1 MLKVK
6 NLTEGSLT
14 RHLYKLAL
22 PIMGTSF
29 VHMAFSFT
37 DMAWLGRLGSREVAA
52 VGIIS
57 VFLWIAHSMSHLT
70 KTGSEVNIAQAIG
83 REDYEAARAYASHN
97 ATMSLGV
104 GIGLALLYALL
115 ATPLIGL
122 YSPTEIVADLA
133 HEYMYVV
140 LLCLPAIFFNNTLFG
155 IYNATGNSVVP
166 FWALSLGMLCNMV
179 LDPIFIHSLGWGVSG
194 AAWATVISEYIILVL
209 FTIRL
214 RRWDKLLGNFPF
226 FCRLHWRTSW
236 DIIKI
241 GLPAAGLNI
250 LFACVTI
257 IMGRLASRVGG
268 DVGIAVLTSGGQL
281 EAITWSTAQGATTAL
296 STIVAQ
302 NYAAHKWQRVWAAY
316 GRALVFTLGVGVA
329 GMLFFIFGGEW
340 LFRLIVP
347 DEATVS
353 EGKIYLGISAYSQ
366 VMMMLELTTQGL
378 LYGLGRSYLPASI
391 SIAGNALRIPLA
403 LMLIGL
409 GWGLSSV
416 WWAISLSAALKG
428 LLALVVVLYIYKR
441 KQWIAS

>member
-14 RHLYKLAL
+14 KHLYKLAL

-83 REDYEAARAYASHN
+83 RNDLDAARAYATHN
-97 ATMSLGV
+97 ATMSLGI

-115 ATPLIGL
+115 ASPLIGL
-122 YSPTEIVADLA
+122 YTPTAEVSALA

-155 IYNATGNSVVP
+155 IYNATGNSVVA
-166 FWALSLGMLCNMV
+166 FGALSLGMVCNMV
-179 LDPIFIHSLGWGVSG
+179 LDPLFIHIMDWGVSG
-194 AAWATVISEYIILVL
+194 AAWATVISEYLILIL
-209 FTIRL
+209 FTLRL
-214 RRWDKLLGNFPF
+214 RCWDKLLGNFPF
-226 FCRLHWRTSW
+226 LGRLKWSTSW

-268 DVGIAVLTSGGQL
+268 DIGIAVLTTGGQL

-302 NYAAHKWQRVWAAY
+302 NYAAKKWVRVWGAY
-316 GRALVFTLGVGVA
+316 RRALVFTLAVGFF
-329 GMLFFIFGGEW
+329 GMMYFILGGES

-347 DEATVS
+347 DEATVR
-353 EGKIYLGISAYSQ
+353 EGTIYLEISAYSQ
-366 VMMMLELTTQGL
+366 VLMMLELTTQGL

-391 SIAGNALRIPLA
+391 SILGNALRIPVA
-403 LMLIGL
+403 LMLIGI

-416 WWAISLSAALKG
+416 WWAISLSAAFKG
-428 LLALVVVLYIYKR
+428 FLALCVVLYIYRR
-441 KQWIAS
+441 KKWAQE